1 MVERYVCFNPPELM
15 RIAAKAVGRDKF
27 VDMVKVTEG
36 DFTKVSLFTMD
47 DGSEVI
53 ARIPTP
59 IA

>member
-1 MVERYVCFNPPELM
+1 M